1 MPPEISKSRSPA
13 PAVPKARRVRPVPAV
28 TRSIAILRLLGESPP
43 MGVKSIAEQLGLVP
57 STCLHIVR
65 VLVDEQL
72 LKVDEASKRY
82 SLGIGMLSLARSV
95 VKNSTFSS
103 LAQPMLDELSNEWGV
118 TTMGV
123 ETAGAEHM
131 AVVALSRAQAPFGLH
146 VDVGSR
152 FPALVSAT
160 GRLVAAFG
168 QESWPQLQK
177 RFKSVRWDKPIEF
190 AAWKKEV
197 ELARRNG
204 YSIDRG
210 NYINGVTIVAVPV
223 LDEGQRMSHSLVAAG
238 LSDQLNGPTGTAI
251 AKAMLEVADSL
262 STMLPYKR

>member
-1 MPPEISKSRSPA
+1 MPPKTSPSPT
-13 PAVPKARRVRPVPAV
+13 PAVPAKARRVRPVPAV

-43 MGVKSIAEQLGLVP
+43 LGVKAIADHLGLVP

-95 VKNSTFSS
+95 VKNSSFSS
-103 LAQPMLDELSNEWGV
+103 LVQPMLDELSGRLGI

-123 ETAGAEHM
+123 ETAGADHM

-146 VDVGSR
+146 VDIGSR

-160 GRLVAAFG
+160 GRLVAAHGG
-168 QESWPQLQK
+168 QPWPELQK
-177 RFKSVRWDKPIEF
+177 RFRSVRWETPIDF
-190 AAWKKEV
+190 ADWKKEV
-197 ELARRNG
+197 ALARDTG
-204 YSIDRG
+204 YAIDRG
-210 NYINGVTIVAVPV
+210 NYINGVTIVAVPL
-223 LDEGQRMSHSLVAAG
+223 LDEAGRMSHSLVAAG
-238 LSDQLNGPTGTAI
+238 LSEPLAGGAAVAI
-251 AKAMLEVADSL
+251 AEAMQAVAQSL
-262 STMLPYKR
+262 VAVLPYRR

>member
-1 MPPEISKSRSPA
+1 
-13 PAVPKARRVRPVPAV
+13 
-28 TRSIAILRLLGESPP
+28 

-72 LKVDEASKRY
+72 LKVDEGSKRY
-82 SLGIGMLSLARSV
+82 SLGIGMLSLARNV

-103 LAQPMLDELSNEWGV
+103 LAQPMLDDLSKEWGV

-146 VDVGSR
+146 VDIGSR
-152 FPALVSAT
+152 FPSLVSAT

-168 QESWPQLQK
+168 QESWPQLHK
-177 RFKSVRWDKPIEF
+177 RFKALRWDRPVDF
-190 AAWKKEV
+190 DVWKKEV
-197 ELARRNG
+197 ELARKNRF
-204 YSIDRG
+204 SIDRG
-210 NYINGVTIVAVPV
+210 NYIHGVTIIAVPV
-223 LDEGQRMSHSLVAAG
+223 LDEGQHMSHSLVAAG
-238 LSDQLNGPTGTAI
+238 LSDQLSGPSGTAL
-251 AKAMLEVADSL
+251 AKACSRSPIHSRPCFPTSVETALRRNPNDQA
-262 STMLPYKR
+262 R